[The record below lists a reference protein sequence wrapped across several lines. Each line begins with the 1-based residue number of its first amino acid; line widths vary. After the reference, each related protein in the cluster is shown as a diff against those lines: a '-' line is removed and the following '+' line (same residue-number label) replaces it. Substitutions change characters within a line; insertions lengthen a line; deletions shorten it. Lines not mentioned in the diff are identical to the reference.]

1 MGSVIKSCGQ
11 TSPRP
16 PPFFFPLLPK
26 PHISPSITL
35 EFPKTQSL
43 AYFNNNSYTNTL
55 WHPTQMHRQSQ
66 MQMHRFFTVCFVP
79 NSVRTYTILC
89 FQHGCMLTLLWL
101 ISRSSIRLLRP
112 NHRTQRPGNFCPLL
126 RQYARLD
133 ASERFRCKTIFC
145 TARSRSCCQFLII
158 LPGER
163 RLSPQEWKNSI
174 LKREREMEGRRWVRA
189 W

>member
-1 MGSVIKSCGQ
+1 MLNESTMGSVIKSCEQ
-11 TSPRP
+11 NSPRP

-43 AYFNNNSYTNTL
+43 AYLNNNSYTNTL

-66 MQMHRFFTVCFVP
+66 MQMHGFSQCVLSQTAD
-79 NSVRTYTILC
+79 TILC

-112 NHRTQRPGNFCPLL
+112 NHRTQLPGNFYPLL
-126 RQYARLD
+126 RNTRGWLD
-133 ASERFRCKTIFC
+133 ASERFRCKSIFC

-163 RLSPQEWKNSI
+163 RPSP
-174 LKREREMEGRRWVRA
+174 
-189 W
+189 